1 MRNYLNLFFRDG
13 TVKPLTQ
20 TEVATLSANFKE
32 LHKIDHKTGKPNK
45 IQLFYTLVRDFS
57 DVRTQELVLDQ
68 AWYVLITC
76 FHESG
81 IFYLQLFFREKNR
94 LFKTVTYVY
103 WHFII

>member
-1 MRNYLNLFFRDG
+1 MNNLSSYCGLVDTKIRASDKDLP
-13 TVKPLTQ
+13 V
-20 TEVATLSANFKE
+20 FKE

-76 FHESG
+76 FHES
-81 IFYLQLFFREKNR
+81 
-94 LFKTVTYVY
+94 
-103 WHFII
+103 

>member
-13 TVKPLTQ
+13 TALALNKI
-20 TEVATLSANFKE
+20 EVDTLRANFKE

-81 IFYLQLFFREKNR
+81 IFLLFCNGLQSAPFFLKLINSYSSI
-94 LFKTVTYVY
+94 F
-103 WHFII
+103 

>member
-68 AWYVLITC
+68 AWYVLLITC
-76 FHESG
+76 FHES
-81 IFYLQLFFREKNR
+81 
-94 LFKTVTYVY
+94 
-103 WHFII
+103 